1 MSKSVPSRRPI
12 GLRAVREIQ
21 STTPMEYFTIRTIM
35 ALITAVVAG
44 DTLHTFHGALLRVVY
59 EAVRENEPFAPASFP
74 DEEVLPV

>member
-1 MSKSVPSRRPI
+1 
-12 GLRAVREIQ
+12 
-21 STTPMEYFTIRTIM
+21 MEYFTIRTIM